1 MTRLLYALL
10 LLATT
15 ATAAPRPNIIIYL
28 ADDMGMGDT
37 SAYQDWSA
45 NPDNVQLHTPELERL
60 ARRGIRFTGA
70 HSPHSRCTTTRYA
83 LLTGR
88 YCWRTPLK
96 HWVLF
101 GVQGDP
107 LIESNRPT
115 IATFL
120 GGHGYRTGMVGKWH
134 VGLTYTRSDGTPAD
148 AWHDADL
155 RKPIADGPLDHG
167 FDFFHGI
174 SRSHPTSG
182 PYGQKRNT
190 PDQSI
195 GPGWIHNRTITGAT
209 DNGKQLDGSYDLYKI
224 APTLHQNAHTFLKDN
239 TKPFLLYFASPAN
252 HTPHTPCD
260 DIDGRPVRGASKF
273 KNGTQTKS
281 DRLDF
286 IYENDVQVG
295 LLLDHLEN
303 TDDPRNPGHNL
314 IDNTLFIFAS
324 DNGAESSAKTATGP
338 LRSNKGSTFEGGHRI
353 PFIASWPAGKIG
365 DADDETPG
373 QTSSHLL
380 GLNDLF
386 ATVAAIIE
394 KPLPDLAAGQIGA
407 EDSHSQL
414 PALRNLPDAKPRPPL
429 FSNDHKQASKKKSDK
444 RAVVAVHSHATPL
457 PGAWKLFLD
466 HTFANHQKLNP
477 IALYNLTQDPE
488 EQTDLLADPTSKPT
502 LEFLLNSARNA
513 AGDNGHSRR

>member
-15 ATAAPRPNIIIYL
+15 ATAAPRPNVVIYL

-37 SAYQDWSA
+37 SAYQDWSG
-45 NPDNVQLHTPELERL
+45 NPDNAQLHTPELERL
-60 ARRGIRFTGA
+60 ARRGIRFTDA

-107 LIESNRPT
+107 LIEPNRPT

-120 GGHGYRTGMVGKWH
+120 NGHGYRTGMVGKWH
-134 VGLTYTRSDGTPAD
+134 VGLTYTRTDGTPAD

-155 RKPIADGPLDHG
+155 RQPIADGPLDHG
-167 FDFFHGI
+167 FDFFHGF

-182 PYGQKRNT
+182 PDGQKRNT

-209 DNGKQLDGSYDLYKI
+209 DNGKQLDGSYVLRKI
-224 APTLHQNAHTFLKDN
+224 APTLHQQASTFLADS

-252 HTPHTPCD
+252 HTPHTPAD
-260 DIDGRPVRGASKF
+260 QIAGRPVRGTSKF
-273 KNGTQTKS
+273 KNGTPTES
-281 DRLDF
+281 ARLDF

-303 TDDPRNPGHNL
+303 TDDPRNPGHKL
-314 IDNTLFIFAS
+314 IHN
-324 DNGAESSAKTATGP
+324 
-338 LRSNKGSTFEGGHRI
+338 
-353 PFIASWPAGKIG
+353 
-365 DADDETPG
+365 
-373 QTSSHLL
+373 
-380 GLNDLF
+380 
-386 ATVAAIIE
+386 
-394 KPLPDLAAGQIGA
+394 
-407 EDSHSQL
+407 
-414 PALRNLPDAKPRPPL
+414 
-429 FSNDHKQASKKKSDK
+429 
-444 RAVVAVHSHATPL
+444 
-457 PGAWKLFLD
+457 
-466 HTFANHQKLNP
+466 
-477 IALYNLTQDPE
+477 
-488 EQTDLLADPTSKPT
+488 
-502 LEFLLNSARNA
+502 
-513 AGDNGHSRR
+513 